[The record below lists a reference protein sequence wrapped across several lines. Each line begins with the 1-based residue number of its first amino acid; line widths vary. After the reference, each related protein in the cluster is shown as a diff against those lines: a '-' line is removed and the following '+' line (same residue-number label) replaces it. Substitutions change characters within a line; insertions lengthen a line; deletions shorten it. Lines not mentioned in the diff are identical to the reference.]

1 MIEAVALLLV
11 AGVLFG
17 VAVRVGIILAARL
30 DRVAMRLV
38 GVDGG
43 DDAAGSGDSGPPDE
57 GSER

>member
-17 VAVRVGIILAARL
+17 AAVRAGIILAARL
-30 DRVAMRLV
+30 DRVVMRLV
-38 GVDGG
+38 GADGG
-43 DDAAGSGDSGPPDE
+43 DDAAASGGSGPPDE

>member
-17 VAVRVGIILAARL
+17 AAVRVGIILAARL
-30 DRVAMRLV
+30 DRVAVRLV
-38 GVDGG
+38 GADGG
-43 DDAAGSGDSGPPDE
+43 DDAAGSGGSGPPDE